1 MNKKQESNCA
11 CCQVVDFSKDGF
23 KHLMQHAVFEREAKI
38 DICKTN
44 LILNFRPN
52 EDEYPEFARINAMLV
67 EADRVI
73 VTQKQTRRLINE
85 LIETQGIGL
94 FVDRA
99 CLELKKKKRI
109 APLSYVWG
117 EIELMPLGG
126 TYRHSTNWI
135 MLNKVKL
142 DLRSG
147 EKTMAVTFCDSQ
159 TCYLL
164 PTSPQMYFENKKNC
178 RYIYEKEH
186 QVIGEVLNAFNLNKT
201 IEIYEKFCQ
210 TEFNEDDTPIAALK
224 QSARKLLTDS
234 ILKMLFNE
242 EEITEMLFA
251 DVMNGISSRY
261 DKLNS

>member
-23 KHLMQHAVFEREAKI
+23 KHLMRHAVFEREAKI

-73 VTQKQTRRLINE
+73 VTQKQTKRLINE

-99 CLELKKKKRI
+99 CLGLKQKKRI

-159 TCYLL
+159 TCYLWL
-164 PTSPQMYFENKKNC
+164 CPY
-178 RYIYEKEH
+178 
-186 QVIGEVLNAFNLNKT
+186 
-201 IEIYEKFCQ
+201 
-210 TEFNEDDTPIAALK
+210 
-224 QSARKLLTDS
+224 
-234 ILKMLFNE
+234 
-242 EEITEMLFA
+242 
-251 DVMNGISSRY
+251 NGV
-261 DKLNS
+261 N